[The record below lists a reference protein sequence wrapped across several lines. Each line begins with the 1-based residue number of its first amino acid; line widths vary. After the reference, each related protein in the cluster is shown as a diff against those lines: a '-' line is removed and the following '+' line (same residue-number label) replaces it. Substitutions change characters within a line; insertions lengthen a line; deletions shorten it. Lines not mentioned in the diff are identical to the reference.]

1 MWLNSRCDADPICL
15 ARYVLALLKK
25 DRPINDLKQC
35 MNEQLNVFLG
45 AQTDTFL
52 NRLFELISTE
62 EYLQKLPSTVNN
74 GNVTTAA
81 VVDVPEQIH
90 QMTPDIHHKTQTT
103 PIQESNSN
111 VEKIDSTA
119 RTSLDAD
126 LDHVNSSPLGNSISK
141 LREVSPISPVKLGND
156 NNEHHRRDL
165 QRRRDRSRSRS
176 NTRQCRDKYGPNRHL
191 NYRNKSPSD
200 SDRRKSSNNNNPF
213 RRNSGHEPKSPR
225 YYNPLDSPID
235 NDEQIGNRSL
245 SPPPK
250 NDRCRDFD
258 EKGYCMR
265 GETCPWDHGIN
276 PVVLEDLNNPTLLNI
291 QTSHIRGG
299 GEYNPDVPEIW
310 PQGTGFVNGPNRGAL
325 PNAPFPMP
333 LAGSAFRVP
342 PFSVPLGKFRYK

>member
-1 MWLNSRCDADPICL
+1 M
-15 ARYVLALLKK
+15 ALLKK
-25 DRPINDLKQC
+25 DRPVNDLKQC

-81 VVDVPEQIH
+81 VVGIPEQTH
-90 QMTPDIHHKTQTT
+90 QMTPDVQPT
-103 PIQESNSN
+103 PIQESNSI
-111 VEKIDSTA
+111 VEKINATA

-126 LDHVNSSPLGNSISK
+126 QDHVNLSPLGNSISK
-141 LREVSPISPVKLGND
+141 LREVSPISPVKSGNE
-156 NNEHHRRDL
+156 NNEHHRRDS

-176 NTRQCRDKYGPNRHL
+176 NSRQRRDLKYGPNRHL

-200 SDRRKSSNNNNPF
+200 SDRRKSSKNNPF
-213 RRNSGHEPKSPR
+213 RRNSGHEPTSPM
-225 YYNPLDSPID
+225 YYSRSDSPID
-235 NDEQIGNRSL
+235 NDEQKGNRSL

-265 GETCPWDHGIN
+265 GETCPWDHGVN

-291 QTSHIRGG
+291 HTSHIRGG
-299 GEYNPDVPEIW
+299 AEYNPDVPEIW
-310 PQGTGFVNGPNRGAL
+310 PQGAGFVNGPNRGAL
-325 PNAPFPMP
+325 PNTPFPMP
-333 LAGSAFRVP
+333 LGAGGSAFRVP
-342 PFSVPLGKFRYK
+342 PFSVPLGKFISI